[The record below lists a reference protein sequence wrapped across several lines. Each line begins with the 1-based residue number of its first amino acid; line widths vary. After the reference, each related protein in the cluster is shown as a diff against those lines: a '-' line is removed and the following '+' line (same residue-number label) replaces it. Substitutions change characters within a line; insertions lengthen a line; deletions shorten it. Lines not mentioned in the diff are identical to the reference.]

1 METPINLQP
10 YLLVQT
16 ERLGIEKRTGLE
28 PVPSCAVDFG
38 TECEQVAKVKG
49 SDQDDWRAGFRRAKE
64 STAVEIQF
72 KGPIQPGTSI
82 PLWDALQFTW
92 SGV

>member
-1 METPINLQP
+1 MEAPINLQP

-16 ERLGIEKRTGLE
+16 ERLGIEKWTGLE
-28 PVPSCAVDFG
+28 PVPSCAVDFR
-38 TECEQVAKVKG
+38 TECQQVAKVKG
-49 SDQDDWRAGFRRAKE
+49 SDQDDRRTGVRGAKE
-64 STAVEIQF
+64 SIAVEIQF

-82 PLWDALQFTW
+82 PLRDALQFAW